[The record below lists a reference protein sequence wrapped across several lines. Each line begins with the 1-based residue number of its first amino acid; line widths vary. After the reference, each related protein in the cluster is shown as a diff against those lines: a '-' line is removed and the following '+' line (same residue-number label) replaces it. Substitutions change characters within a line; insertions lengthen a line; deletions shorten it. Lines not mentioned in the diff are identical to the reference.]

1 MSELTPREQAINSI
15 VELLQYNPFEIEFVV
30 VDKPRGIKVVVELT
44 QEEMDEMTIKEG
56 GKE

>member
-1 MSELTPREQAINSI
+1 MSELSPREQAINSI

-30 VDKPRGIKVVVELT
+30 ADKPRDIRVVVELT

>member
-1 MSELTPREQAINSI
+1 MSELSPREQAINSI

-44 QEEMDEMTIKEG
+44 QEEMDEMTIKKG
-56 GKE
+56 GE